1 VMKTATALRHLLF
14 EDVGA
19 FAAPLAEAGYD
30 LRYHEVGV
38 DSWPPAASDLLIVLG
53 GPIGVYEEE
62 IYPFLGAE
70 KTLLAARLAAQRPTL
85 GICLGAQL
93 MAAALGARVYPGGRK
108 EIGWAPVA
116 LTEAGADSALA
127 PLAHLPL
134 LHWHGD
140 SFDLPPA
147 AVLLASTSLYRQ
159 QAFAIGRHALACQFH
174 PEADGQGF
182 ERWLIGHAA
191 ELAAAK
197 IPVAQ
202 LRADALRCGNAAGA
216 AGRACLARWL
226 AQLDRHA

>member
-1 VMKTATALRHLLF
+1 MKTATALRHLLF

-38 DSWPPAASDLLIVLG
+38 DPWPPAASDLLIVLG
-53 GPIGVYEEE
+53 GPIGVYEKE

-70 KTLLAARLAAQRPTL
+70 K
-85 GICLGAQL
+85 

-116 LTEAGADSALA
+116 LTAAGAGSALA

-147 AVLLASTSLYRQ
+147 AVLLASTPLYRQ

-226 AQLDRHA
+226 AQLDSHA